1 MKVFYDL
8 EPEYNGKR
16 SSTNDSDPEW
26 ISLEFKLTL
35 VSLLNAGML
44 MYLSVMMPSSL
55 AFESGVIFF
64 RVDGR
69 MLRQNHSKYT

>member
-1 MKVFYDL
+1 MNVSYDL

-16 SSTNDSDPEW
+16 KSTDNSEPEW

-55 AFESGVIFF
+55 AYKSGVIFI
-64 RVDGR
+64 RIDC
-69 MLRQNHSKYT
+69 